1 MMSKS
6 KKRKTASFS
15 YTTRRHGI
23 RDVTFAG
30 RAAQCRITTGKAHA
44 LGYERGR
51 RRRTVTFRFPFFFLK
66 SSILGDSI

>member
-1 MMSKS
+1 MWLLLDGPHS
-6 KKRKTASFS
+6 
-15 YTTRRHGI
+15 
-23 RDVTFAG
+23 VEL
-30 RAAQCRITTGKAHA
+30 QPGKAHA